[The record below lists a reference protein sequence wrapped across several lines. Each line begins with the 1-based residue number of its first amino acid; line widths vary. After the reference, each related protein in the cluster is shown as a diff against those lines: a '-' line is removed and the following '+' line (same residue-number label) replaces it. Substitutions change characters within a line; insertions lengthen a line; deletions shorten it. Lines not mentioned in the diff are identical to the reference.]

1 MHLALTRQDVKERL
15 VQGFR
20 GVTSFRVSD
29 GHPCKS
35 LSREKHKIFLA
46 RSGERAIGLIRIHRY
61 AVVPLG
67 WWFLLSAEP
76 DIHLLSETPKS
87 PHRRLSLC
95 SLPVPKQTDG
105 SLGSCLRRSAR
116 HLRDL
121 AACAP
126 NDPDVLS
133 FPGRFLRCRGAS
145 ELLGR
150 HEVLFSALDGEHVG
164 DHLPGYGKRCPVLV
178 PSLSF
183 PLINQCQ
190 LMAVSRSQFRSLHQ
204 YLLNVLV
211 PLLGDGHSNQLV
223 GRAPLCAAESA
234 IADGLLDRLEA

>member
-1 MHLALTRQDVKERL
+1 VGSHSDPVWPITGVGIHSYPNICSGPARRRTD
-15 VQGFR
+15 GPR
-20 GVTSFRVSD
+20 GAPRCPRIGSSN

-35 LSREKHKIFLA
+35 LSTEKHKIFWA
-46 RSGERAIGLIRIHRY
+46 RLGERAIRLIRILRY
-61 AVVPLG
+61 AVLPLG

-126 NDPDVLS
+126 SNPDVFHSWEGFHAAAVPLH
-133 FPGRFLRCRGAS
+133 FPVSTKSCFLRSTAS
-145 ELLGR
+145 
-150 HEVLFSALDGEHVG
+150 
-164 DHLPGYGKRCPVLV
+164 
-178 PSLSF
+178 
-183 PLINQCQ
+183 
-190 LMAVSRSQFRSLHQ
+190 M
-204 YLLNVLV
+204 
-211 PLLGDGHSNQLV
+211 
-223 GRAPLCAAESA
+223 
-234 IADGLLDRLEA
+234 